1 MPVAFI
7 TLLIG
12 KFDFDFILF
21 SHNFIISSLDKDKF
35 ESKEKLKKCGVYGT
49 YNEESNY
56 LRDRECVMVAS
67 RNEIELG
74 KAMIY
79 SSVEEGRK
87 SRKV

>member
-1 MPVAFI
+1 MNKNMYIDGDFCGYKDFLDFSFNDILKLGEI
-7 TLLIG
+7 TL
-12 KFDFDFILF
+12 
-21 SHNFIISSLDKDKF
+21 NN
-35 ESKEKLKKCGVYGT
+35 ECGVYGT